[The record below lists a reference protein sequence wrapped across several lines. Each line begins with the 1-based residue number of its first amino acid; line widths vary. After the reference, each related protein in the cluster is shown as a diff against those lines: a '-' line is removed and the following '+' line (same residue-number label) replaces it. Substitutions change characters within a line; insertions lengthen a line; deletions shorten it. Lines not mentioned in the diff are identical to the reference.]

1 MYDYWNEDYIE
12 HHGIKGQ
19 QWGVKHGPPYPLS
32 KPMSNKIKKYKTIAS
47 SSRSEQEKETVKALE
62 KIAKREWLNKKAY
75 EGFEPE
81 KAMLDKYLKYK
92 IKRVEESSR
101 DDSGYYRI
109 QGPHSMEQDS
119 ANTNPG
125 WDLKYIQTTNNC
137 LLSSVAY
144 NMRRRGYDVI
154 ARQKAPVDLL
164 YDIDPEDLSI
174 VFPKMTI
181 KTANNLEDLNSKLIN
196 EPVGSRGILTM
207 SWTEGTGGHAIA
219 YERDK
224 DGVKY
229 VDAQV
234 GKVLDKCYRGG
245 INFRYARLDNQEVDF
260 NALGLVVE

>member
-1 MYDYWNEDYIE
+1 MDDILM

-32 KPMSNKIKKYKTIAS
+32 KPMSAKIKNYKTIAS
-47 SSRSEQEKETVKALE
+47 SLRNKRDKETVQALE
-62 KIAKREWLNKKAY
+62 QIAKDEWINEKAY

-81 KAMLDKYLKYK
+81 KAMLDKYLNYK
-92 IKRVEESSR
+92 IKRVEESAR

-109 QGPHSMEQDS
+109 QGKHSIEQDA

-164 YDIDPEDLSI
+164 YDIDPKDLTI
-174 VFPKMTI
+174 VFPQMSLKN
-181 KTANNLEDLNSKLIN
+181 ASNLKDLDKKLNS
-196 EPVGSRGILTM
+196 EPVGSRGIVSM
-207 SWTEGTGGHAIA
+207 SWTEGTGGHVIS
-219 YERDK
+219 YERTAT
-224 DGVKY
+224 GVKY

-234 GKVLDKCYRGG
+234 GKVLTKCYRGG
-245 INFRYARLDNQEVDF
+245 TNFRYARLDNQDVDF